1 MIAVQLIDS
10 TGRVLGNMRLPADVR
25 LADLERLAFAA
36 GHRSLSEHLEQY
48 LAAEVRARA
57 LEVLEVAL

>member
-25 LADLERLAFAA
+25 LADLERLALAA
-36 GHRSLSEHLEQY
+36 GSPSLEKHIEQRF
-48 LAAEVRARA
+48 AAEVRALA
-57 LEVLEVAL
+57 LEVGVLA

>member
-10 TGRVLGNMRLPADVR
+10 TGRVLGNLRLPSGVR
-25 LADLERLAFAA
+25 LADLEQLALAA

-48 LAAEVRARA
+48 LATEVRAQ
-57 LEVLEVAL
+57 VLEVGVLA